1 MNFIATEKEIVKGIL
16 NAEDANKTSLCFI
29 RDIENIE
36 INDQRSERF
45 TDVKI
50 DKNGNKVLDT
60 EAQNLLNHLK
70 NVKIPEKLSTKNIF
84 KYKVINKIP
93 FIIIK

>member
-1 MNFIATEKEIVKGIL
+1 L

-29 RDIENIE
+29 RDIENID
-36 INDQRSERF
+36 INDKSSDRF
-45 TDVKI
+45 IDVKI

-60 EAQNLLNHLK
+60 EAQDLLNHLK
-70 NVKIPEKLSTKNIF
+70 NVKIPEKLSKSNIF
-84 KYKVINKIP
+84 QFKVKNKIP